1 MHHLFIL
8 NPAAGKA
15 DRTSELRE
23 KIDRAFSGQDYEV
36 AVSKCKGDCTALAR
50 AAAQTGREVRI
61 YACGGDGTLNEV
73 VTGVV
78 GYPNAAVTSLT
89 AGSGNDFV
97 RIFSETAP
105 FADPA
110 SFLDAEEAE
119 FDLVSCGDG
128 HYSLNVCSIGLDA
141 RIGTQ
146 MGRYKRLPLVT
157 GSGAYILSTV
167 VNLIRGVHRP
177 YTIEVNGETI
187 SGRQSL
193 ICVCNGRW
201 YGGGFYPVPEAEPDD
216 GLLDVLLVR
225 RISRFTVAAVIG
237 KYKVGRWA
245 EFPQYIRHLRC
256 RSIRVMS
263 DREESVNLDGEL
275 LMSRDVT
282 FSVAEEKIRFF
293 YPKGLAYANR
303 GQGKPAK
310 TGAN

>member
-15 DRTSELRE
+15 DQTRQLRE
-23 KIDRAFSGQDYEV
+23 KIERAFAGQDYEV
-36 AVSKCKGDCTALAR
+36 AVSRCAGDCTALAR
-50 AAAQTGREVRI
+50 AAAQSGQEVRI

-78 GYPNAAVTSLT
+78 GYPNVAITSLS

-110 SFLDAEEAE
+110 SFLQTDEAQ
-119 FDLVSCGDG
+119 FDLIACGDG
-128 HYSLNVCSIGLDA
+128 RYSLNVCSIGFDA

-146 MGRYKRLPLVT
+146 MSRYKHLPLVT
-157 GSGAYILSTV
+157 GPGAYVLSIL
-167 VNLIRGVHRP
+167 VNLVRGVHRP
-177 YTIEVNGETI
+177 YTIEVGGETI
-187 SGRQSL
+187 SGRHSL

-201 YGGGFYPVPEAEPDD
+201 YGGGFHPVPEAEPDD

-225 RISRFTVAAVIG
+225 GVSRATVAAVIG

-245 EFPQYIRHLRC
+245 DYPQYIRHLRC
-256 RSIRVMS
+256 RSIRV
-263 DREESVNLDGEL
+263 RGEQAEPVNLDGEL
-275 LMSRDVT
+275 LFSRDVT
-282 FSVAEEKIRFF
+282 FSVADEKIRFF
-293 YPKGLAYANR
+293 YPKGLSYR
-303 GQGKPAK
+303 EG
-310 TGAN
+310 TR